1 MKRARLVTHS
11 LRALR
16 RYRLRTSFIMLGSFV
31 GAAALTLVIA
41 AGEAVE
47 RKVLD
52 TVRQLFGA
60 QSILV
65 MAGGTQLM
73 SGGRSDA
80 ARLTIDDVEHA
91 ANEVPEIVAWDPQQA
106 IANASVRHDGNT
118 ATARVLGASERF
130 GRVWERGVTRGAPFD
145 ESDVRGSARVALIG
159 ETTARELFGDADPL
173 GGEILVG
180 NVPFEIIGVLEPFG
194 TDLHGMDRDDEIV
207 VPISTLMRRVMNAE
221 AIIAAKF
228 LVDDPAHVDTAVK
241 AVRRVLRERHGL
253 PATRPDDFQIISA
266 LAVQQMVAKTRRVL
280 ALYLPLVAGIA
291 LLVAAIV
298 AATLML
304 ASVNERVAEI
314 GLRRAVG
321 ARVEDVQFQF
331 LVETATMML
340 GGGIAGIVAGLA
352 LAQYAAVRL
361 HLGETTSVRAVL
373 IGLTVSVA
381 TGLLAGVFPA
391 RRAAQLDPASA
402 LR

>member
-1 MKRARLVTHS
+1 MKRSRLVTHS

-16 RYRLRTSFIMLGSFV
+16 RYKFRSGFTMFGSFI
-31 GAAALTLVIA
+31 GAAALTLVIS
-41 AGEAVE
+41 AGEAAE
-47 RKVLD
+47 RKVLA

-73 SGGRSDA
+73 SGGRGDA
-80 ARLTIDDVEHA
+80 ARLTIDDVEA
-91 ANEVPEIVAWDPQQA
+91 AATDIPQIVAWDPQQA
-106 IANASVRHDGNT
+106 MGNASVRAEGTT

-130 GRVWERGVTRGAPFD
+130 GQVWERGVTRGELFG
-145 ESDVRGSARVALIG
+145 ESDVRSSARVALIG
-159 ETTARELFGDADPL
+159 ETTARELFGANDPI
-173 GGEILVG
+173 GREVLVG
-180 NVPFEIIGVLEPFG
+180 NVPFDIIGVLEPFG

-207 VPISTLMRRVMNAE
+207 VPITTLMRRVMNTDT
-221 AIIAAKF
+221 IIATKF
-228 LVDDPAHVDTAVK
+228 LVDDPANVEVVEK
-241 AVRRVLRERHGL
+241 SLKRVLRERHGL
-253 PATRPDDFQIISA
+253 PASRPDDFQTISA
-266 LAVQQMVAKTRRVL
+266 INVRRIVDRTQRIL

-304 ASVNERVAEI
+304 ASVNERVKEI

-331 LVETATMML
+331 LVETAMTML
-340 GGGIAGIVAGLA
+340 AGAIVGIIAGLA
-352 LAQYAAVRL
+352 LAQYAAFRL
-361 HLGETTSVRAVL
+361 HLDGVLSIRAVL
-373 IGLTVSVA
+373 IALVASIA

-391 RRAAQLDPASA
+391 RRAAQLDPATA